1 MLSGYSTF
9 LRVALFLPFLALLAT
24 AAWGGE
30 CVLLQSSALKPYEEA
45 RQGFERAWQAEHPST
60 GPKSI
65 TGGNLTQIILSEQPE
80 LEIFTLNKRLQA
92 ARLVVVIGDPAL
104 NAAKG
109 LTTTPVIYLLAP
121 SAGSLPRNFTGID
134 LRILPSQQI
143 EAITRLLPKLRCLG
157 ALYNPAQTGQW
168 IQEALTSP
176 TGTEQT
182 LLFRKI
188 ATTGEVPAT
197 LAGLR
202 DKIDAY
208 WLLPDDLVTNPQ
220 ALAHLQEFSI
230 ANRVPILSFSDKYLK
245 AGAAAA
251 ITFDIKDMGEQGAA
265 MAARIFSGIPVSE
278 IPAESPR
285 RAKVIAN
292 TAVLH
297 KMGATINEAVVDEV
311 YTGGA
316 QL

>member
-1 MLSGYSTF
+1 MLSRYPAS
-9 LRVALFLPFLALLAT
+9 LRVALFLPLLTLLAT

-45 RQGFERAWQAEHPST
+45 RQGFERAWQADHPSS

-65 TGGNLTQIILSEQPE
+65 AGGNLTQILLSEQPE
-80 LEIFTLNKRLQA
+80 QEIFTLNKRLQA

-121 SAGSLPRNFTGID
+121 SAGGLPHNFTGID

-157 ALYNPAQTGQW
+157 ALYNPTQTGQW
-168 IQEALTSP
+168 VQEALTSP
-176 TGTEQT
+176 AGTDQT

-188 ATTGEVPAT
+188 ATTGEVPAA

-265 MAARIFSGIPVSE
+265 MAARIFSGIPVGQ

-297 KMGATINEAVVDEV
+297 KMGATINETVVDEV

-316 QL
+316 L